1 MLRQRKFLLV
11 LLSIVICLG
20 LFSKQ
25 MTLLQ
30 DVYADEPAL
39 STSAQ
44 IEADNNVEVNEP
56 AILMQAPPLVAVP
69 HLLIARFIPHFYL
82 QPASPPPLRP
92 PLV

>member
-1 MLRQRKFLLV
+1 VLRKQKILIV

-25 MTLLQ
+25 ITLLQ
-30 DVYADEPAL
+30 DVYADEPTL

-44 IEADNNVEVNEP
+44 IEADNNIEVNEP
-56 AILMQAPPLVAVP
+56 ALLIQVAPLLVQP
-69 HLLIARFIPHFYL
+69 HLIITRFIPDFYL